1 MGHYLI
7 CVCLFKHAA
16 SFQLC
21 SVLSL
26 LCICYLH
33 QESYIWCVLGICYL
47 LIFCFLYFST
57 FCCTFEPE
65 LLSKVLFIQSSICPW
80 VHLLLSI
87 HYSSV
92 VKRPLSQLEHPS
104 SIPASDTHHSLRALT
119 VSIATGTSNGSC
131 SDALTLQISDWLFH
145 SEGGA
150 SCD

>member
-65 LLSKVLFIQSSICPW
+65 LLSKVLFIQSSIGAFPLHGTARYW
-80 VHLLLSI
+80 FGTVHFWGVFHWDTVPGTWYFFSTT
-87 HYSSV
+87 SAEV
-92 VKRPLSQLEHPS
+92 PS
-104 SIPASDTHHSLRALT
+104 EPYRYQNVTCKL
-119 VSIATGTSNGSC
+119 C
-131 SDALTLQISDWLFH
+131 
-145 SEGGA
+145 
-150 SCD
+150 